1 MVCFALGYFICREPS
16 KLLNLFTD
24 SLKERGQDIQEF
36 MALLLV
42 ETKADIVRDKD
53 AREKKDRC
61 KFKVQQSECL
71 VRSYENQKVDKALKI
86 DTLIGEGLDVDRE
99 KIKMEG
105 IMEQLADEE
114 ARLQSFRVELDLAQ
128 SIVDNTAHGIE
139 AHCLQLQALEM
150 ELFHIRSGKNSGTFW
165 PRPIVY
171 SEEMGTHNFD
181 DSSFLQV
188 STCSMCQF
196 SFPNYNIIV
205 SCCRHLYHPFCAL
218 VVFAR
223 GGACIAKGC

>member
-1 MVCFALGYFICREPS
+1 
-16 KLLNLFTD
+16 
-24 SLKERGQDIQEF
+24 

-53 AREKKDRC
+53 AREKRDRY

-86 DTLIGEGLDVDRE
+86 DTLIGEGLDVDRK

-105 IMEQLADEE
+105 IMEQLANEE

-139 AHCLQLQALEM
+139 VHRL
-150 ELFHIRSGKNSGTFW
+150 
-165 PRPIVY
+165 
-171 SEEMGTHNFD
+171 
-181 DSSFLQV
+181 
-188 STCSMCQF
+188 
-196 SFPNYNIIV
+196 
-205 SCCRHLYHPFCAL
+205 
-218 VVFAR
+218 
-223 GGACIAKGC
+223 